1 MLEGEEVFSSELR
14 RQGDVGGGRCV
25 LASGVLA
32 AGYCCHC
39 RVGWEGM
46 KGPGLF
52 M

>member
-1 MLEGEEVFSSELR
+1 MQESRG
-14 RQGDVGGGRCV
+14 V

-46 KGPGLF
+46 KYP
-52 M
+52 

>member
-1 MLEGEEVFSSELR
+1 M
-14 RQGDVGGGRCV
+14 QKGRGV

-39 RVGWEGM
+39 RVGWEDM